1 MHACLYICTF
11 VDMETGFQQL
21 HILYTVL
28 LTWKQVFSCYT
39 YTVLLTWKQD
49 FSCYTNTLLST
60 WKQVSSWNYLVQDCG
75 VRLHQL

>member
-39 YTVLLTWKQD
+39 YSFVDMETGFQLLHKYTFVD
-49 FSCYTNTLLST
+49 METGFFMELFSAGLWC
-60 WKQVSSWNYLVQDCG
+60 
-75 VRLHQL
+75 